1 MARTSQDIDAARA
14 LYTRISSIYD
24 TVSDRAERRVRALGL
39 SLLEARSG
47 ERILEIGFGTGS
59 SLVALAE
66 SVGASG
72 HVFGIDI
79 SPGMKDVAAARIR
92 SANQVAK
99 ISLTLAAIPPIPF
112 IDATLDAV
120 FMAFTLELFP
130 EDTIP
135 IVLTEVRRT
144 LSAGGR
150 LSIVS
155 MTLGTEEQRQGL
167 SERLY
172 VWTHRHF
179 PHIVDCGP
187 IDLERRLTEAGFAI
201 ARIERLGMWGLPV
214 AAVLAC

>member
-155 MTLGTEEQRQGL
+155 MMLGTEEQRQGV

-179 PHIVDCGP
+179 PHIVDCRP